1 MTTEAELVRRAEEAA
16 RAGRPFA
23 HWWLDT
29 VCRDRRLIGPFLNP
43 QTHDKCLAAYNAIR
57 PPVARAGT

>member
-1 MTTEAELVRRAEEAA
+1 MMTEADLVRRAEEAA
-16 RAGRPFA
+16 RAGRPFQ

-29 VCRDRRLIGPFLNP
+29 VCRDRRLIGRFLNP
-43 QTHDKCLAAYNAIR
+43 QAHDRCLDAYDAIS